1 MNYYIINNRIIAYD
15 TELDTTLYSYPKL
28 SDEQANFYELHR
40 CSLQEVLN
48 LKLNE
53 VYVPTL
59 DELRANKINYFSQL
73 AFDERAKILP
83 EYKLINASLGVYD
96 ATETARITNIVT
108 AFRTEYYRL
117 EALCKQANSIEE
129 LEAIEANYEIIK
141 MDN

>member
-1 MNYYIINNRIIAYD
+1 
-15 TELDTTLYSYPKL
+15 
-28 SDEQANFYELHR
+28 
-40 CSLQEVLN
+40 

-59 DELRANKINYFSQL
+59 DELKANKINYFSQL

-96 ATETARITNIVT
+96 ATETTRITNIVT

-117 EALCKQANSIEE
+117 EALCKQANTVEE
-129 LEAIEANYEIIK
+129 LELIEANYG
-141 MDN
+141 NW

>member
-1 MNYYIINNRIIAYD
+1 MNYYIINNRIIDYD

-28 SDEQANFYELHR
+28 TKEQSDFYELHR

-59 DELRANKINYFSQL
+59 DEVRANKINYFSQL

-96 ATETARITNIVT
+96 ATETARIKGIVE

-117 EALCKQANSIEE
+117 EALCKQAKSVEE
-129 LEAIEANYEIIK
+129 LELIQENYENIGLG
-141 MDN
+141 

>member
-1 MNYYIINNRIIAYD
+1 MYYIINNRIISYD

-28 SDEQANFYELHR
+28 TQEQSDFYELHR

-59 DELRANKINYFSQL
+59 DEVRANKISYFSQL

-96 ATETARITNIVT
+96 ATETARIKGIVE

-129 LEAIEANYEIIK
+129 LNNIEANYG
-141 MDN
+141 NW

>member
-1 MNYYIINNRIIAYD
+1 MNYYIIQNRIIPYD
-15 TELDTTLYSYPKL
+15 TELDTNLYSYPKL
-28 SDEQANFYELHR
+28 TDEQSDFYELHR

-59 DELRANKINYFSQL
+59 DEVRANKISYFSQL

-96 ATETARITNIVT
+96 AIETERIKAIVE
-108 AFRTEYYRL
+108 AFRTEFYRL
-117 EALCKQANSIEE
+117 EALCKQAKSIEE
-129 LEAIEANYEIIK
+129 LELIEANYQ
-141 MDN
+141 

>member
-1 MNYYIINNRIIAYD
+1 MNYYIINNRIIPYD

-28 SDEQANFYELHR
+28 TDEQSDFYELHR

-53 VYVPTL
+53 IYTPTL
-59 DELRANKINYFSQL
+59 DEVRANKISYFSQL

-96 ATETARITNIVT
+96 ATETARIKGIVE
-108 AFRTEYYRL
+108 AFRTEFYRL
-117 EALCKQANSIEE
+117 KALCENANTTNE
-129 LEAIEANYEIIK
+129 LELIEANYEIIE
-141 MDN
+141 MVN

>member
-1 MNYYIINNRIIAYD
+1 MNYYIINNRIISYD

-28 SDEQANFYELHR
+28 TDEQSDFYELHR

-59 DELRANKINYFSQL
+59 DEVRANKISYFSQL

-96 ATETARITNIVT
+96 ATETARIKGIVES
-108 AFRTEYYRL
+108 FRTEFYRL
-117 EALCKQANSIEE
+117 EALCKQAKSVEE
-129 LEAIEANYEIIK
+129 LEAIEANYE
-141 MDN
+141 

>member
-1 MNYYIINNRIIAYD
+1 MNYYIINNRIISYD
-15 TELDTTLYSYPKL
+15 TELDTTLYNYPKL
-28 SDEQANFYELHR
+28 TDEQSDFYELHR

-73 AFDERAKILP
+73 AFDERANILP

-96 ATETARITNIVT
+96 ATETARIKGIVE

-117 EALCKQANSIEE
+117 EALCKQANTVEE
-129 LEAIEANYEIIK
+129 LEAIEDNY
-141 MDN
+141 

>member
-1 MNYYIINNRIIAYD
+1 MNYYIIKNRIIPYD

-28 SDEQANFYELHR
+28 TDEQSDFYELHR

-53 VYVPTL
+53 IYTPTL
-59 DELRANKINYFSQL
+59 DEVRANKISYFSQL

-96 ATETARITNIVT
+96 ATETNRIKAIVE

-117 EALCKQANSIEE
+117 EALCKQAKSVEE
-129 LEAIEANYEIIK
+129 LEGIEANYQ
-141 MDN
+141 

>member
-1 MNYYIINNRIIAYD
+1 MAIGSTIIPVGISTDKHYRH
-15 TELDTTLYSYPKL
+15 EQ
-28 SDEQANFYELHR
+28 SDFYELHR
-40 CSLQEVLN
+40 CTLQEVLN

-59 DELRANKINYFSQL
+59 DELRVNKINYFSQL

-96 ATETARITNIVT
+96 ATETARIKGIVE

-117 EALCKQANSIEE
+117 EALCKQAKSVEE
-129 LEAIEANYEIIK
+129 LELIEANYEIIE
-141 MDN
+141 MVN

>member
-1 MNYYIINNRIIAYD
+1 MNYYIIQNRIISYD
-15 TELDTTLYSYPKL
+15 TELDTTLYSYLKL
-28 SDEQANFYELHR
+28 TDEQSDFYELHR

-59 DELRANKINYFSQL
+59 DEVRANKIQYFSQL
-73 AFDERAKILP
+73 AFDERAKVLP

-96 ATETARITNIVT
+96 ATETARIKSIVE

-117 EALCKQANSIEE
+117 EALCKQAKSVEE
-129 LEAIEANYEIIK
+129 LELIEANYQ
-141 MDN
+141 

>member
-1 MNYYIINNRIIAYD
+1 MNYYIINKKIIAYEN
-15 TELDTTLYSYPKL
+15 ELNPEFYSYTKL
-28 SDEQANFYELHR
+28 TDEQANFYELHR

-53 VYVPTL
+53 IYVPTL
-59 DELRANKINYFSQL
+59 DEVRANKINYFSQL

-96 ATETARITNIVT
+96 ATETARIKAIVE
-108 AFRTEYYRL
+108 AFRTEFYRL
-117 EALCKQANSIEE
+117 KALCENANTTNE
-129 LEAIEANYEIIK
+129 LELIEANYEIIE

>member
-1 MNYYIINNRIIAYD
+1 MNYYIINNRIIAYEN
-15 TELDTTLYSYPKL
+15 ELDSTLYSYPKL
-28 SDEQANFYELHR
+28 TDEQANFYELHR
-40 CSLQEVLN
+40 CTLQEVLN

-59 DELRANKINYFSQL
+59 DELKQQKIEYFSQL

-96 ATETARITNIVT
+96 ATETARIKAIVE

-117 EALCKQANSIEE
+117 EALCKQAKSVEE
-129 LEAIEANYEIIK
+129 LELIEANYEIQ
-141 MDN
+141 

>member
-1 MNYYIINNRIIAYD
+1 MNYYIINNRIIPYD

-28 SDEQANFYELHR
+28 TDEQANFYELHR
-40 CSLQEVLN
+40 CTLQEVLN

-59 DELRANKINYFSQL
+59 DELKQQRIEYFSQL

-96 ATETARITNIVT
+96 ATETARINGIVE

-117 EALCKQANSIEE
+117 EALCKQAKSVEE
-129 LEAIEANYEIIK
+129 LELIEANYEIQ
-141 MDN
+141 

>member
-1 MNYYIINNRIIAYD
+1 MNYYITNNRIIPYD

-28 SDEQANFYELHR
+28 TDEQSDFYELHR

-59 DELRANKINYFSQL
+59 DELKQQKIEYFSQL

-96 ATETARITNIVT
+96 ATETARIRAIAE
-108 AFRTEYYRL
+108 AFRAEYYRL
-117 EALCKQANSIEE
+117 EALCKQAKTAEE
-129 LEAIEANYEIIK
+129 LEAIEANYEIQ
-141 MDN
+141 

>member
-1 MNYYIINNRIIAYD
+1 MYYIIDNKIIAYD

-28 SDEQANFYELHR
+28 TDEQANFYELHR
-40 CSLQEVLN
+40 CTLQEVLN
-48 LKLNE
+48 LQLNE

-59 DELRANKINYFSQL
+59 DEVRANKINYFSQL

-96 ATETARITNIVT
+96 ATETARIKGIVE

-117 EALCKQANSIEE
+117 EALCKQAKSVEE
-129 LEAIEANYEIIK
+129 LELIQENYQWQ
-141 MDN
+141 

>member
-1 MNYYIINNRIIAYD
+1 MNYYIINKKIIAYD
-15 TELDTTLYSYPKL
+15 NELNPELYSYPKL
-28 SDEQANFYELHR
+28 TDEQSDFYELHR
-40 CSLQEVLN
+40 CSLYEVLN

-59 DELRANKINYFSQL
+59 DEVRANKINYFSQL

-96 ATETARITNIVT
+96 ATETARIKGIVE
-108 AFRTEYYRL
+108 AFRTEFYRL

-129 LEAIEANYEIIK
+129 LNNIEANYG
-141 MDN
+141 NW

>member
-1 MNYYIINNRIIAYD
+1 MNYYIINNRIIPYD

-28 SDEQANFYELHR
+28 NQEQSDFYELHR

-59 DELRANKINYFSQL
+59 DELKQQKIEYFSQL

-96 ATETARITNIVT
+96 AVETARIKGIVE

-117 EALCKQANSIEE
+117 EALCKQAKSIEE
-129 LEAIEANYEIIK
+129 LEGIEDNYQ
-141 MDN
+141 

>member
-1 MNYYIINNRIIAYD
+1 MNYYIINNRIISYD
-15 TELDTTLYSYPKL
+15 TELDTTLYNYPKL
-28 SDEQANFYELHR
+28 TDEQSDFYELHR

-59 DELRANKINYFSQL
+59 DELRANKISYFSQL

-96 ATETARITNIVT
+96 ATETARIKGIVE

-117 EALCKQANSIEE
+117 EALCKQAKSIEE
-129 LEAIEANYEIIK
+129 LELIEANYQW
-141 MDN
+141 

>member
-1 MNYYIINNRIIAYD
+1 MNYYIINNRIIAYEN
-15 TELDTTLYSYPKL
+15 ELDTNLYSYQKL
-28 SDEQANFYELHR
+28 TKEQSDFYELHR

-59 DELRANKINYFSQL
+59 DELKQQKIEYFSQL

-96 ATETARITNIVT
+96 ATETARIKGIVE

-117 EALCKQANSIEE
+117 EALCKQAKSVEE
-129 LEAIEANYEIIK
+129 LELIEANYQ
-141 MDN
+141 

>member
-1 MNYYIINNRIIAYD
+1 MNYYIIQNRIISYD
-15 TELDTTLYSYPKL
+15 TELDSTLYSYPKL
-28 SDEQANFYELHR
+28 TDEQSDFYELHR

-59 DELRANKINYFSQL
+59 DEVRANKINYFSQL

-96 ATETARITNIVT
+96 ATETARIKGIVE
-108 AFRTEYYRL
+108 AFRTEFYRL
-117 EALCKQANSIEE
+117 EALCKQANSQEE
-129 LEAIEANYEIIK
+129 LELIEANY
-141 MDN
+141 

>member
-1 MNYYIINNRIIAYD
+1 MNYYIINNRIISYD
-15 TELDTTLYSYPKL
+15 TELDTTLYNYPKL
-28 SDEQANFYELHR
+28 TDEQSDFYELHR

-73 AFDERAKILP
+73 AFDERANILP

-96 ATETARITNIVT
+96 ATETARIKGIVE

-117 EALCKQANSIEE
+117 EALCKGANSIEE
-129 LEAIEANYEIIK
+129 LNNIEANYG
-141 MDN
+141 NW

>member
-1 MNYYIINNRIIAYD
+1 MNYYIINNRIIAYEN
-15 TELDTTLYSYPKL
+15 ELDTNLYSYPKL
-28 SDEQANFYELHR
+28 TKEQSDFYELHR

-59 DELRANKINYFSQL
+59 DELKQQKINYFSQL

-96 ATETARITNIVT
+96 ATETARIKGIVE

-117 EALCKQANSIEE
+117 EALCKQAKSVEE
-129 LEAIEANYEIIK
+129 LELIQENYENIGLG
-141 MDN
+141 

>member
-1 MNYYIINNRIIAYD
+1 MNYYIINNKIIPYD

-28 SDEQANFYELHR
+28 SDEQSDFYELHR

-59 DELRANKINYFSQL
+59 DEVRANKISHFSQL

-96 ATETARITNIVT
+96 ATETARIRAIVES
-108 AFRTEYYRL
+108 FRTEYYRL
-117 EALCKQANSIEE
+117 EALCKQAKTVEE
-129 LEAIEANYEIIK
+129 LEVIEANYQ
-141 MDN
+141 

>member
-1 MNYYIINNRIIAYD
+1 MNYYIIKNRIIPYD

-28 SDEQANFYELHR
+28 TQEQSDFYELHR
-40 CSLQEVLN
+40 CTLQEVLN

-59 DELRANKINYFSQL
+59 DEVRANKISYFSQL

-96 ATETARITNIVT
+96 ATETARIKAIVE

-117 EALCKQANSIEE
+117 EALCKQAKTAEE
-129 LEAIEANYEIIK
+129 LEAIEANYEIQ
-141 MDN
+141 

>member
-1 MNYYIINNRIIAYD
+1 MNYYIINNRIIPYD

-28 SDEQANFYELHR
+28 TKEQSDFYELHR

-59 DELRANKINYFSQL
+59 DELKLQKIEYFSQL

-96 ATETARITNIVT
+96 ATETARIKGIVE

-117 EALCKQANSIEE
+117 EALCKQAKSVEE
-129 LEAIEANYEIIK
+129 LEAIEDNY
-141 MDN
+141 

>member
-1 MNYYIINNRIIAYD
+1 MNYYIINNRIIAYEN
-15 TELDTTLYSYPKL
+15 ELDTNLYSYPKL
-28 SDEQANFYELHR
+28 TKEQSDFYELHR

-53 VYVPTL
+53 IYVPTL
-59 DELRANKINYFSQL
+59 DELKRQKIEYFSQL

-96 ATETARITNIVT
+96 ATETARIKGIVE

-117 EALCKQANSIEE
+117 EALCKQAKSVEE
-129 LEAIEANYEIIK
+129 LELIQENYENIGLG
-141 MDN
+141 

>member
-1 MNYYIINNRIIAYD
+1 MNYYIINNRIIPYD

-28 SDEQANFYELHR
+28 SDEQSDFYELHR

-59 DELRANKINYFSQL
+59 DEVRANKISHFSQL

-96 ATETARITNIVT
+96 ATETARIRAIVES
-108 AFRTEYYRL
+108 FRTEYYRL
-117 EALCKQANSIEE
+117 EALCKQAKTVEE
-129 LEAIEANYEIIK
+129 LEVIEANYQ
-141 MDN
+141 

>member
-15 TELDTTLYSYPKL
+15 TELDTNLYSYPKL
-28 SDEQANFYELHR
+28 TKEQSDFYELHR

-59 DELRANKINYFSQL
+59 DELKQQKINYFSQL

-96 ATETARITNIVT
+96 ATETARIKGIVE

-117 EALCKQANSIEE
+117 EALCKQAKSVEE
-129 LEAIEANYEIIK
+129 LEVIEANYQ
-141 MDN
+141 